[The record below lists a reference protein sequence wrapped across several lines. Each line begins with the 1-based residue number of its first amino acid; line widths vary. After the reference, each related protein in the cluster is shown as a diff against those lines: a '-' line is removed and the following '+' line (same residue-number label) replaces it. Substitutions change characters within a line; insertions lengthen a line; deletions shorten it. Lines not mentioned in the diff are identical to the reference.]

1 MKCCLG
7 FYWHKCLNIIFG
19 NSHFQDFYILIKRR
33 FSWIKILIGLLNLHS
48 FISHMNWSL
57 LLCPFQFIWMDVVQ
71 GCSCSDRYF
80 RSLPLH
86 PADRKESCFISS
98 SHNKQ
103 ELIILHQA
111 LNNKPILECFMTIFI
126 NVITFGTVISLY
138 ISESLWIPWNS
149 LRWASVKKKRI
160 KG

>member
-71 GCSCSDRYF
+71 GCSCRDRYF

-111 LNNKPILECFMTIFI
+111 LNNKPVTYTRMFYDNIYKCYYVWYCYFALHLWKFVNPLEQ
-126 NVITFGTVISLY
+126 S
-138 ISESLWIPWNS
+138 
-149 LRWASVKKKRI
+149 
-160 KG
+160 